1 MHTEIIANATPHETR
16 IAIIEE
22 HVLVEFLIDREDQ
35 ERIAGNIYKGK
46 VSAVLPGMQ
55 AAFIDIGLEKSAF
68 LHVSDLVG
76 MDEEIE
82 DLLEIDPDD
91 REERARERERDRRQ
105 EKMAS
110 IDDLLSKGQEIVV
123 QVTKE
128 AIGTKGPRVT
138 TQISLPG
145 RFIVLMPK
153 ARSVGVS
160 RKIED
165 RAERQR
171 LKAAFS
177 EKPEP
182 VGIIVRTAAEGAD
195 AKLLRA
201 DLKFLMQLWQKVEKA
216 DQKAHAPALLHREL
230 EITTRLI
237 RDLFTE
243 DVDRLVIDSKTHH
256 KDIVAYLKS
265 MAPELVDRIKL
276 YKESTPIFDA
286 YDIESEIE
294 KTLHRKVWLKKGG
307 FIVIDHT
314 EALVAIDVNTGRFTG
329 AGGSS
334 QEDTI
339 FQTNMEAVREI
350 ARQLRLRDIGGII
363 VIDFIDMEKESNRLK
378 VVESLRN
385 ALKRDRS
392 RTKALRVSELGLVEM
407 TRQRVRPGLLQFFSD
422 PCAHCHGT
430 GKVLSLASMANKI
443 DRVVRRVGAFM
454 NERKIRLLVNPEVE
468 AYCNDEARTRL
479 SDLSKDLKMEIAFEV
494 APDFLRDELRV
505 ISARTGED
513 ITEQAT

>member
-16 IAIIEE
+16 IAILEE
-22 HVLVEFLIDREDQ
+22 HVLVEFLIDRDDQ
-35 ERIAGNIYKGK
+35 ERIAGNIYKGT

-55 AAFIDIGLEKSAF
+55 AAFVDIGLEKSAF
-68 LHVSDLVG
+68 LHVSDIVG
-76 MDEEIE
+76 TDDEFADDLDMDSGE
-82 DLLEIDPDD
+82 
-91 REERARERERDRRQ
+91 REESSRDRRPD
-105 EKMAS
+105 KNAN
-110 IDDLLSKGQEIVV
+110 IDDLISKGQEIVV
-123 QVTKE
+123 QITKE

-153 ARSVGVS
+153 SQSVGVS

-171 LKAAFS
+171 LKTIFN
-177 EKPEP
+177 EKTGGD
-182 VGIIVRTAAEGAD
+182 VGIIVRTAAEGKD
-195 AKLLRA
+195 ANLLRN
-201 DLKFLMQLWQKVEKA
+201 DLKFLMQLWNKVEKA
-216 DQKAHAPALLHREL
+216 DQKASAPAILHREL
-230 EITTRLI
+230 DLTTRLI

-243 DVDRLVIDSKTHH
+243 EVDRLVIDSKTHH
-256 KDIVAYLKS
+256 KEIVTYLKS

-276 YKESTPIFDA
+276 YKESTPIFDS

-314 EALVAIDVNTGRFTG
+314 EALVAIDVNTGRFVG
-329 AGGSS
+329 GGGSS

-363 VIDFIDMEKESNRLK
+363 VLDFIDMEKESNRLK
-378 VVESLRN
+378 VVELLRN

-430 GKVLSLASMANKI
+430 GKVLSHASMTNKI
-443 DRVVRRVGAFM
+443 DRVVRRVGAYM
-454 NERKIRLLVNPEVE
+454 NEKKVRLLVNPEVE
-468 AYCNDEARTRL
+468 AYCQTTARSRM
-479 SDLSKDLKMEIAFEV
+479 KDLAKDMRLDIVFE
-494 APDFLRDELRV
+494 PMPEFLRDELRV
-505 ISARTGED
+505 ISGRTGED